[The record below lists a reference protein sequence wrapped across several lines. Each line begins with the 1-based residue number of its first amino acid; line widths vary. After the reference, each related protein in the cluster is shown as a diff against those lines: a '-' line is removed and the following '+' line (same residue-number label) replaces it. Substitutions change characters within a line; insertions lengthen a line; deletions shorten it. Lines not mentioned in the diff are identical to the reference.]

1 MTVERKIRELL
12 AGKQAITE
20 ASDGDMTAP
29 KQGNSVT
36 SSSEKMGASN
46 GKDTSKASKS
56 NTSGDQTQP
65 RQGSSADAPHQ
76 DRDGDA
82 DENQG
87 AKVAVN
93 GKDSS
98 ASSGPASGPGNA
110 PNFST
115 VDDPR
120 SVVNQPSSKGNVH
133 QEEYDPE
140 EDEDEEV
147 EDLEE
152 EVDYDLFESIM
163 LDEGDL
169 SIRTLYNKYADHAL
183 GAGDSPEPKK
193 AAAVKKAITKVHGS
207 TVMGHLEK
215 AKNAAAK
222 NDQDSESHHFN
233 AARNA
238 AKSDTMGATVG
249 KNRSSMRNEEFEL
262 EEDFSAELATLF
274 DGNENLSEEF
284 RGKAASLFE
293 AMVSASVNVK
303 VSALEEALI
312 EEASTLMEEFK
323 TELVEKV
330 DSYLT
335 YVAEQYIAENE
346 LAVENGLRS
355 DITESFIAGLKNLF
369 SEHYIEVPE
378 EKYDVLGEMQVEIED
393 LQSRVDQTMT
403 ANVELHA
410 ENTRLQ
416 RESVLIAVTENLAK
430 TDAEKFVSIVAD
442 VEFENAEI
450 FEEKLNVIRENYFPK
465 AQPNTEEKMTDGLD
479 ESNEYNSS
487 PLMEKYS
494 KALDRMSSQI

>member
-29 KQGNSVT
+29 KQGDSVT
-36 SSSEKMGASN
+36 STSEKMGASK
-46 GKDTSKASKS
+46 GKDTSKAATSK
-56 NTSGDQTQP
+56 TSGDQTQP

-87 AKVAVN
+87 AKV
-93 GKDSS
+93 S
-98 ASSGPASGPGNA
+98 APVSQDDLMAHVGTVGAA
-110 PNFST
+110 PNFKT
-115 VDDPR
+115 VADPT
-120 SVVNQPSSKGNVH
+120 SVVNQSSSKGNV
-133 QEEYDPE
+133 QKEEAEPEDEDLIEDDEDLEDAEDAE
-140 EDEDEEV
+140 EDED
-147 EDLEE
+147 
-152 EVDYDLFESIM
+152 
-163 LDEGDL
+163 
-169 SIRTLYNKYADHAL
+169 
-183 GAGDSPEPKK
+183 
-193 AAAVKKAITKVHGS
+193 
-207 TVMGHLEK
+207 
-215 AKNAAAK
+215 
-222 NDQDSESHHFN
+222 
-233 AARNA
+233 
-238 AKSDTMGATVG
+238 
-249 KNRSSMRNEEFEL
+249 L

-274 DGNENLSEEF
+274 DGNEDLTEEF

-303 VSALEEALI
+303 AAQLEEALI
-312 EEASTLMEEFK
+312 EEAAALMEEFK
-323 TELVEKV
+323 NDLVEKV

-378 EKYDVLGEMQVEIED
+378 EKYDVLGEMKVQIEELEARLD
-393 LQSRVDQTMT
+393 ETVS

-410 ENTRLQ
+410 ENTKLQ

-465 AQPNTEEKMTDGLD
+465 AQPNTEEKMTDTF
-479 ESNEYNSS
+479 ESADFSAS
-487 PLMEKYS
+487 PIMEKYA
-494 KALDRMSSQI
+494 KALDKMSSQI

>member
-93 GKDSS
+93 AKDTSS
-98 ASSGPASGPGNA
+98 SSGSASGPGDA
-110 PNFST
+110 PNFKT
-115 VDDPR
+115 VADPA
-120 SVVNQPSSKGNVH
+120 SVVNQSSSKGNVH
-133 QEEYDPE
+133 QEEFEPE
-140 EDEDEEV
+140 DDDLIEDDDDSEDEDG
-147 EDLEE
+147 ED
-152 EVDYDLFESIM
+152 
-163 LDEGDL
+163 
-169 SIRTLYNKYADHAL
+169 
-183 GAGDSPEPKK
+183 
-193 AAAVKKAITKVHGS
+193 
-207 TVMGHLEK
+207 
-215 AKNAAAK
+215 
-222 NDQDSESHHFN
+222 
-233 AARNA
+233 
-238 AKSDTMGATVG
+238 
-249 KNRSSMRNEEFEL
+249 L

-303 VSALEEALI
+303 ITALEEALI
-312 EEASTLMEEFK
+312 EEASDLMEEFK
-323 TELVEKV
+323 SELVEKV

-355 DITESFIAGLKNLF
+355 DITESFISGLKNLF

-378 EKYDVLGEMQVEIED
+378 EKYDVLGEMQVEIEE

-403 ANVELHA
+403 AD
-410 ENTRLQ
+410 Q
-416 RESVLIAVTENLAK
+416 KSVV
-430 TDAEKFVSIVAD
+430 
-442 VEFENAEI
+442 
-450 FEEKLNVIRENYFPK
+450 
-465 AQPNTEEKMTDGLD
+465 
-479 ESNEYNSS
+479 
-487 PLMEKYS
+487 
-494 KALDRMSSQI
+494 

>member
-93 GKDSS
+93 AKDTSV
-98 ASSGPASGPGNA
+98 SSGPASGPGNA

-140 EDEDEEV
+140 EDDLIEDDDDNEDEDG
-147 EDLEE
+147 ED
-152 EVDYDLFESIM
+152 
-163 LDEGDL
+163 
-169 SIRTLYNKYADHAL
+169 
-183 GAGDSPEPKK
+183 
-193 AAAVKKAITKVHGS
+193 
-207 TVMGHLEK
+207 
-215 AKNAAAK
+215 
-222 NDQDSESHHFN
+222 
-233 AARNA
+233 
-238 AKSDTMGATVG
+238 
-249 KNRSSMRNEEFEL
+249 L

-303 VSALEEALI
+303 INALEEALI
-312 EEASTLMEEFK
+312 EEASDLMEEFK
-323 TELVEKV
+323 SELVEKV

-355 DITESFIAGLKNLF
+355 DITESFISGLKNLF

-378 EKYDVLGEMQVEIED
+378 EKYDVLGEMQVEIEE

-410 ENTRLQ
+410 ENTKLQ
-416 RESVLIAVTENLAK
+416 RESVLIAVTEDLAK
-430 TDAEKFVSIVAD
+430 TDAEKFASIVAD

-465 AQPNTEEKMTDGLD
+465 AQPTTEEKMTDSLG
-479 ESNEYNSS
+479 ESTDYSAS

>member
-20 ASDGDMTAP
+20 DSHD
-29 KQGNSVT
+29 Q
-36 SSSEKMGASN
+36 MGASN
-46 GKDTSKASKS
+46 GKDTSKASVSK
-56 NTSGDQTQP
+56 TSGDQTQP

-98 ASSGPASGPGNA
+98 ASSGSASGPGDA
-110 PNFST
+110 PNFKT
-115 VDDPR
+115 VADPR
-120 SVVNQPSSKGNVH
+120 SVVNQSSSKGNVH
-133 QEEYDPE
+133 QEEFEPE
-140 EDEDEEV
+140 DDDLIEDDDDQEDEDEG
-147 EDLEE
+147 ED
-152 EVDYDLFESIM
+152 D
-163 LDEGDL
+163 
-169 SIRTLYNKYADHAL
+169 
-183 GAGDSPEPKK
+183 
-193 AAAVKKAITKVHGS
+193 
-207 TVMGHLEK
+207 
-215 AKNAAAK
+215 
-222 NDQDSESHHFN
+222 
-233 AARNA
+233 
-238 AKSDTMGATVG
+238 
-249 KNRSSMRNEEFEL
+249 L

-303 VSALEEALI
+303 LAALEEALI
-312 EEASTLMEEFK
+312 EEASDLMEEFK

-479 ESNEYNSS
+479 ESTEYNSS

-494 KALDRMSSQI
+494 RALDRMASQI